1 MVAFK
6 WGGGGR
12 RGGEVGRLIE
22 GGGVGRPAGKNLQIL
37 ALHRLASLQ
46 VWVKSNYMIMKMLV
60 SLNDRK
66 TGVPRE
72 NLESKGIQPMP
83 HLNSVYKMYI
93 DQSIGRDELLL
104 QSTI

>member
-1 MVAFK
+1 
-6 WGGGGR
+6 
-12 RGGEVGRLIE
+12 
-22 GGGVGRPAGKNLQIL
+22 
-37 ALHRLASLQ
+37 
-46 VWVKSNYMIMKMLV
+46 MIMKMLV

-93 DQSIGRDELLL
+93 DQSIDRDELLL